1 MTKNLLLIAVTC
13 LSISAKSQISI
24 TSANMPVSGDTCRYS
39 NASLS
44 SVGDYTTTGAN
55 HTWDFSTLD
64 STGQGLRKFVPSSST
79 PYSFY
84 FFPPKYGEKTL
95 DSVPIPAIPVGGL
108 TLSIKNI
115 YSFYKKNGTTS
126 FNAEGLGLT
135 MSGIPI
141 GTTAQGNDDDE
152 LYFFPLNYANRD
164 SSTFNFSTPTFSAI
178 PFTYKKHG
186 YRITEVDGWGTIT
199 TPYGTEACLRVV
211 TTQYSIDTIKIT
223 ASQLPF
229 PIKFGFQNYAR
240 SYQWLTLTEKIPY
253 LEVSGNVVG
262 GNFTATQARYRDIL
276 RSWVGIKEDNISLA
290 VSVFP
295 NPSTHQITI
304 ITPKNGEAIKAE
316 LLDMQGKIVVS
327 SSLDNNSNIM
337 NQHQLDVSSLAK
349 GLYIL
354 NLSNLSGKQSLKI
367 SIQ

>member
-1 MTKNLLLIAVTC
+1 MKTPLFLTFITC
-13 LSISAKSQISI
+13 LSITLHSQISI
-24 TSANMPVSGDTCRYS
+24 TVANMPSSGDTGRYS
-39 NASLS
+39 NAALA

-55 HTWDFSTLD
+55 HNWDFSTLD
-64 STGQGLRKFVPSSST
+64 STSQGLRIFKPSSAT

-84 FFPPKYGEKTL
+84 FFAPKYGEKTL
-95 DSVPIPAIPVGGL
+95 DSVPIPAIPFGGM

-141 GTTAQGNDDDE
+141 GTTAQGNNDDE
-152 LYFFPLNYANRD
+152 LYFFPLNYLNRD

-199 TPYGTEACLRVV
+199 TPYGTEQCLRVV
-211 TTQYSIDTIKIT
+211 TTQYSIDTIKIS
-223 ASQLPF
+223 ALSPPF
-229 PIKFGFQNYAR
+229 NKFGFPNYMR

-253 LEVSGNVVG
+253 LEVSGNMIG
-262 GNFTATQARYRDIL
+262 GNFTPTQARYRDVL
-276 RSWVGIKEDNISLA
+276 RSWVGIKEESASLA
-290 VSVFP
+290 ISVFP
-295 NPSTHQITI
+295 NPSTGQLTI
-304 ITPKNGEAIKAE
+304 ITPQNNAAITAE
-316 LLDMQGKIVVS
+316 IVDLQGKTVYNKELS
-327 SSLDNNSNIM
+327 NNSEIA
-337 NQHQLDVSSLAK
+337 NQHHLNVSSLAK
-349 GLYIL
+349 GIYVL
-354 NLSNLSGKQSLKI
+354 NLSSKSGKQSLKI